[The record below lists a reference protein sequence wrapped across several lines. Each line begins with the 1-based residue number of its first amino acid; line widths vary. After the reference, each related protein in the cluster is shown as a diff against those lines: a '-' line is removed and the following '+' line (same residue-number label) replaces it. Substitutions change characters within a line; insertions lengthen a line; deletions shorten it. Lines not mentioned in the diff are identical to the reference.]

1 MIIVK
6 NGTLVR
12 DIEEKADVA
21 VSDGKIVRIS
31 GSIAPTP
38 GDTVIDATDSYVFPG
53 FIDAH
58 THFQMTNALT
68 TTADSFETGTKAAL
82 AGGTTT
88 IINFASPVKG
98 GTLRAAYDRST
109 AMAEGHSSCNYRF
122 HMEIV
127 DFNDGL
133 AREIAEMP
141 ALGITSFKV
150 YMAYDIGVSD
160 CVIYDALKEIRKIGG
175 LLGAHCENG
184 DFLRVRTAELLA
196 AGESTPAAHPKS
208 HPDIAEAEAVSRL
221 AYIGKLAGYPVHV
234 VHLSSKAG
242 LAELR
247 KARASDIDISAETC
261 PQYLLLDASLYER
274 PGFEGAKYVMS
285 PPLREAED
293 REALLE
299 AIRNCEIQTIA
310 TDHCSYRF
318 DTQKTIGLHDFSR
331 IPGGIPGVE
340 HRVPLMYTKLV
351 CQESLPVTDLVR
363 LMAEN
368 PAKMYGMYPRKGI
381 LREGSDAD
389 IVVYEK
395 SGTHR
400 IRAAEQTQNLDY
412 TPYEGLRVTGKV
424 RHVLLN
430 GIPVL
435 ENGLITK
442 PFTGV
447 YVK

>member
-1 MIIVK
+1 MIIIK
-6 NGTLVR
+6 NGTVVR
-12 DIEEKADVA
+12 DIEEKADIA
-21 VSDGKIVRIS
+21 VSDGKIVRI
-31 GSIAPTP
+31 GEGLEPAP
-38 GDTVIDATDSYVFPG
+38 GDTLVDASDSFVFPG

-68 TTADSFETGTKAAL
+68 TTADSFETGTKAAI

-88 IINFASPVKG
+88 IVNFASPAKG
-98 GTLRAAYDRST
+98 GTLRAAYDRSM
-109 AMAEGHSSCNYRF
+109 AMADGHSSCNYRF

-127 DFNDGL
+127 DWNDSI
-133 AREIAEMP
+133 AREIREMP
-141 ALGITSFKV
+141 SLGITSFKV

-160 CVIYDALKEIRKIGG
+160 RVIYSALKEIRKIGG

-184 DFLRVRTAELLA
+184 DFLRARTAELLA
-196 AGESTPAAHPKS
+196 QGETSPAAHPKS

-221 AYIGKLAGYPVHV
+221 AYIGKLAEYPVHV
-234 VHLSSKAG
+234 VHLSSRAG

-247 KARASDIDISAETC
+247 KARSADIDISAETC
-261 PQYLLLDASLYER
+261 PQYLLLDASLYEL
-274 PGFEGAKYVMS
+274 PGFESAKYVMA
-285 PPLREAED
+285 PPLRGAED
-293 REALLE
+293 RDALLQ

-318 DTQKTIGLHDFSR
+318 DTQKTIGLKDFSR

-351 CQESLPVTDLVR
+351 CEEGLPVTDLAR
-363 LMAEN
+363 LMSEN

-381 LREGSDAD
+381 LREGADAD

-395 SGTHR
+395 SGTHT
-400 IRAAEQTQNLDY
+400 IRAAGQTQNLDY
-412 TPYEGLRVTGKV
+412 TPYEGFEVKGAV

-435 ENGLITK
+435 ENGRITK
-442 PFTGV
+442 PLTGT

>member
-6 NGTLVR
+6 NGILVT
-12 DIEEKADVA
+12 DIAEKADLA
-21 VSDGKIVRIS
+21 VSDGKIVRIA
-31 GSIAPTP
+31 GRIDPYP
-38 GDTVIDATDSYVFPG
+38 GDKVVDASDSYVFPG

-68 TTADSFETGTKAAL
+68 TTADSFETGTAAAI

-88 IINFASPVKG
+88 IVNFASPSKG
-98 GTLRAAYDRST
+98 GTLRDAYDRSM
-109 AMAEGHSSCNYRF
+109 AMAEGNSSCNYRF

-127 DFNDGL
+127 DWNEAI

-141 ALGITSFKV
+141 SLGITSFKV
-150 YMAYDIGVSD
+150 YMAYDIGVD
-160 CVIYDALKEIRKIGG
+160 DRTIYSALKEIKKIGG

-184 DFLRVRTAELLA
+184 DFLRARTAELLA
-196 AGESTPAAHPKS
+196 AGKFTPAAHPES

-242 LAELR
+242 LLELR

-261 PQYLLLDASLYER
+261 PQYLLLDASLYGL

-293 REALLE
+293 RAALLL
-299 AIRNCEIQTIA
+299 AVKNREIQTIA

-318 DTQKTIGLHDFSR
+318 DTQKTIGFHDFSR

-351 CQESLPVTDLVR
+351 CEESLPVTDLVR
-363 LMAEN
+363 LMSEN
-368 PAKMYGMYPRKGI
+368 PAKMYGMYPRKGV
-381 LREGSDAD
+381 LRDGSDAD
-389 IVVYEK
+389 IVIYEK
-395 SGTHR
+395 SGSYT
-400 IRAAEQTQNLDY
+400 IRAADQTQNLDY
-412 TPYEGLRVTGKV
+412 TPYEGFKVTGAV

-435 ENGLITK
+435 ENGRLTRLH
-442 PFTGV
+442 TGT

>member
-6 NGTLVR
+6 NGYLVT
-12 DIEEKADVA
+12 DIVEKADIA
-21 VSDGKIVRIS
+21 VSDGKIVRIC
-31 GSIAPTP
+31 GRIAPGP
-38 GDTVIDATDSYVFPG
+38 EDSVIDATDSYVFPG

-68 TTADSFETGTKAAL
+68 TTADSFETGTKAAI

-98 GTLRAAYDRST
+98 GTLRAAYDRSM
-109 AMAEGHSSCNYRF
+109 AMAEGNSSCNYRF

-127 DFNDGL
+127 DWNDSIAG
-133 AREIAEMP
+133 EIAEMP
-141 ALGITSFKV
+141 ALGVTSFKV

-160 CVIYDALKEIRKIGG
+160 RVIYNALKEIKKIGG

-184 DFLRVRTAELLA
+184 DFLRARTAELLA
-196 AGESTPAAHPKS
+196 AGKSSPAEHPKS

-234 VHLSSKAG
+234 VHLSSWAG
-242 LAELR
+242 LSELR

-261 PQYLLLDASLYER
+261 PQYLLLDVSLYDL
-274 PGFEGAKYVMS
+274 PGFESAKYVMS

-293 REALLE
+293 RKALLE
-299 AIRNCEIQTIA
+299 AIRNREIQTIA

-318 DTQKTIGLHDFSR
+318 DTQKTIGFHDFSR

-351 CQESLPVTDLVR
+351 CEESLPVTDLVR

-368 PAKMYGMYPRKGI
+368 PAKMYGMYPRKGA

-395 SGTHR
+395 TGSYI
-400 IRAAEQTQNLDY
+400 IRAADQTQNLDY
-412 TPYEGLRVTGKV
+412 TPYEGLKVTGAV

-435 ENGLITK
+435 ENGLITRTK
-442 PFTGV
+442 TGV